1 MKYNPKIHNRQSIR
15 LKGWDYSNPGL
26 YFITICTQNRAHLFG
41 YIQNKKMHLND
52 AGKMIEKWY
61 FKLEEKYPDIRC
73 NEQMVMPNHFHCII
87 HILEKQDENEYGLDE
102 RNVIAHDR
110 DAHDMDAHAGRSPRG
125 RPETDDR
132 HRPETNHRPE
142 TDDRPETGE
151 YTVSPYGP
159 DNKKYNA
166 SIFDMMDWFKT
177 MTTNA
182 YIRGV
187 KTENWPRFEKRVWQ
201 KRYWDHIIR
210 NENDYIHISN
220 YIENNPKKWT
230 EDKFNK

>member
-1 MKYNPKIHNRQSIR
+1 MKYNPKIHKRQSIR
-15 LKGWDYSNPGL
+15 LKGWDYSHPGL
-26 YFITICTQNRAHLFG
+26 YFITICAQNRAHLFG
-41 YIQNKKMHLND
+41 HIENQKMHLND

-61 FKLEEKYPDIRC
+61 FKLEEKYPDIKC
-73 NEQMVMPNHFHCII
+73 NEHMVMPNHFHCII
-87 HILEKQDENEYGLDE
+87 HILENGVSAAPGMDTDNMDTPG
-102 RNVIAHDR
+102 
-110 DAHDMDAHAGRSPRG
+110 MDAHAGTSPRG
-125 RPETDDR
+125 RPFPRGRPDVGRPDNDD
-132 HRPETNHRPE
+132 PQTNIYQKPQ
-142 TDDRPETGE
+142 
-151 YTVSPYGP
+151 YGP

-210 NENDYIHISN
+210 NENDYIRISE
-220 YIENNPKKWT
+220 YIINNPKKWT
-230 EDKFNK
+230 DDKYNQ